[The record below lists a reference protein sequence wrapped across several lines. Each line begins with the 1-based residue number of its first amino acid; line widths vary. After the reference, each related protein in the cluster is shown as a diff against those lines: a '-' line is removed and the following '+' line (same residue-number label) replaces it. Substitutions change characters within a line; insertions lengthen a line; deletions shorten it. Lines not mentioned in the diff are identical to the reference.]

1 METVDNSIKPL
12 NNMLIGEY
20 KHNLD
25 PKKRVAIPAKFRKE
39 IGDKAVIA
47 KGQDKCLFVYTMA
60 EWEKVAEKL
69 SQLPTGSAD
78 TRNFVRLFLS
88 GANEVEIDAMGRIL
102 ISDQLKTFAE
112 LKEKAVIVG
121 VHKRL
126 EIWNEENWEEYKTR
140 LEKDTD
146 MLAEKMGEI
155 GAY

>member
-1 METVDNSIKPL
+1 
-12 NNMLIGEY
+12 MLIGEY

-25 PKKRVAIPAKFRKE
+25 PKKRIAIPAKFRKE

-47 KGQDKCLFVYTMA
+47 KGQDKCLFVYPMT

-102 ISDQLKTFAE
+102 IPDQLKTFAD
-112 LKEKAVIVG
+112 LKDKAVIVG

-126 EIWNEENWEEYKTR
+126 EIWNEENWEEYKNR
-140 LEKDTD
+140 LETQTD
-146 MLAEKMGEI
+146 MLAEKLGEL
-155 GAY
+155 GVY